1 MAVTIPKT
9 QYVGINL
16 HRSTDESMP
25 LGFLTP
31 GGTNAGAKKRKSTV
45 DSWCGHGHTRQHH
58 IGVNDWDQFE
68 LDHPDAELVSD
79 RSDPDKYA
87 GYLSKVYRT
96 ANIKDIDY
104 KILDEVT
111 NEPRAGF
118 RITKSI
124 SRGGGSWSG
133 SNKVVRIEDPR
144 GFELEISVDNLVK
157 MMSMTTFVD
166 GVCQEECVWG
176 RDGANNV
183 LLPVN
188 SEPYKEAF
196 DTTTYRAKKAISLRD
211 VNYGDTVELKKTEHF
226 EGLTGIYMGSYHVYS
241 MQTLSH
247 SAELTRS
254 NNKGRS
260 YSYDPDDWTFIKS
273 HKRYVIKVGDKY
285 KGVSGCKIHKIVETV
300 ETPVERPDLNAVDFN
315 DLSYGQVGFPIF
327 LSTKKIPVNE
337 IAQSAEFVPTT
348 DIAVTTSKETGPSWL
363 FTPDPAS
370 GHMMRFYREYYSP
383 NYHNKTDDESL
394 EERIKIFRGEVVSI
408 DISNNTWEITGFR
421 GQAGKGVLHMLKH
434 PLGGDKPGLLVE
446 EFEWSQL
453 QFTANDTKFVMD
465 PKCSRGW

>member
-16 HRSTDESMP
+16 HRSSDESLP

-45 DSWCGHGHTRQHH
+45 DQWCGKDSTRQHH
-58 IGVNDWDQFE
+58 IGVNDWDQFQI
-68 LDHPDAELVSD
+68 DHPDAELISD
-79 RSDPDKYA
+79 RSDPEKY
-87 GYLSKVYRT
+87 GSYLSKVYKT
-96 ANIKDIDY
+96 ANIADVDY
-104 KILDEVT
+104 RILDEVP

-118 RITKSI
+118 RITRMI
-124 SRGGGSWSG
+124 SRGGSWSG

-157 MMSMTTFVD
+157 AMSTTTFTD

-226 EGLTGIYMGSYHVYS
+226 EGLTGIYMGAYHVYS
-241 MQTLSH
+241 LSALNQ
-247 SAELTRS
+247 SGALTRE
-254 NNKGRS
+254 NNRGRS
-260 YSYDPDDWTFIKS
+260 YSYDPKEWAFIKS
-273 HKRYVIKVGDKY
+273 HKRYVIQVVEKDKVTY
-285 KGVSGCKIHKIVETV
+285 KGVSGCKIHKIINAVDY
-300 ETPVERPDLNAVDFN
+300 PIERPDIDAVAFK

-327 LSTKKIPVNE
+327 LSTKKIPVTE
-337 IAQSAEFVPTT
+337 IAQSLDFVP
-348 DIAVTTSKETGPSWL
+348 AK
-363 FTPDPAS
+363 
-370 GHMMRFYREYYSP
+370 
-383 NYHNKTDDESL
+383 
-394 EERIKIFRGEVVSI
+394 
-408 DISNNTWEITGFR
+408 DISVTASKDTLPEIR
-421 GQAGKGVLHMLKH
+421 
-434 PLGGDKPGLLVE
+434 
-446 EFEWSQL
+446 
-453 QFTANDTKFVMD
+453 TA
-465 PKCSRGW
+465 S